1 MEELIE
7 RPALIAVGKTPGGA
21 VLESSTRV
29 FSGEVVHESAVMDVV
44 VGNLI
49 EDMEERAGEPITL
62 DGLKLVVM
70 SEEFDGGVRPKPEKI
85 IRQQTLPHEIYNHR
99 TQ

>member
-29 FSGEVVHESAVMDVV
+29 FSGEVVHESA
-44 VGNLI
+44 
-49 EDMEERAGEPITL
+49 MEERAGEPITL